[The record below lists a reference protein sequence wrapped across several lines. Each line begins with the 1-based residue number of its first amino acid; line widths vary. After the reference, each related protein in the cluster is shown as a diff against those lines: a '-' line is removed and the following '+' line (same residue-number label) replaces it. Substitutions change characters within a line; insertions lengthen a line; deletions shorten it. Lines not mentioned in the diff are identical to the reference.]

1 MAGQKQSVM
10 VLVCGY
16 VRMLLRF
23 EDPPDLLVL
32 HVGGNDLGQVP
43 LGDLRFN
50 IHLCLEDIRSV
61 ATN

>member
-1 MAGQKQSVM
+1 MAGQNQSAM
-10 VLVCGY
+10 VLLCGY

-23 EDPPDLLVL
+23 EDPSDLLVL
-32 HVGGNDLGQVP
+32 LVGGIDLGQVP

-61 ATN
+61 AMN